1 MNHRA
6 DYLLQVLEK
15 IGSPLLAS
23 VIEVNARMHN
33 TQLTAEAQKIA
44 ELLARTV
51 QTGIDLGYALDLGPS
66 GQITDSL
73 RLAMTG
79 LAAPLIAGSF
89 RNNGKTPTDTDI
101 KKIITAMQAV
111 LSFAENF
118 SADSDHSDRL
128 KNLNPGDGASDAAQ
142 NYLRNVYAFVP
153 VVNVV
158 GAYSFGQPEQKLIMD
173 IASRLTATARQ
184 IANARGKDA
193 DVHILNALAQIYAA
207 CHQAETA
214 HIMGLSEQDRQK
226 AVPPLDPVWKN
237 FDLRVAMLEAL
248 AGGIITTSA
257 ATDVAPVM
265 PQQNPPP
272 AAAPPAQGAV
282 NPLSMFAKKP
292 DGAAPPQAPQQ
303 PPAAPPQQPQTPP
316 PPTEPPPSGG
326 NPMSFFKGP
335 PKKTDE

>member
-153 VVNVV
+153 VVNVDGLLYNEQTV
-158 GAYSFGQPEQKLIMD
+158 PGGGGMWRKNRRVNGNGSFGVDINRNFSTGWGLDNGSSSDGSQETYRGTAAFSEPE
-173 IASRLTATARQ
+173 
-184 IANARGKDA
+184 
-193 DVHILNALAQIYAA
+193 ALAQRDCINAIQPKTA
-207 CHQAETA
+207 CLLH
-214 HIMGLSEQDRQK
+214 S
-226 AVPPLDPVWKN
+226 
-237 FDLRVAMLEAL
+237 VAGHYLIPYTYNACFL
-248 AGGIITTSA
+248 
-257 ATDVAPVM
+257 
-265 PQQNPPP
+265 
-272 AAAPPAQGAV
+272 
-282 NPLSMFAKKP
+282 
-292 DGAAPPQAPQQ
+292 QQ
-303 PPAAPPQQPQTPP
+303 PIKYVLYFWYNTYLL
-316 PPTEPPPSGG
+316 TYLL
-326 NPMSFFKGP
+326 FKLDLCKLKMCQSKGLLVY
-335 PKKTDE
+335 